1 MYKKL
6 IIIHTVVLLLSVIT
20 GIVDNDQ
27 HNNNGAV
34 GNLNKDK
41 KSLNQNVNRNSIAAS
56 NYDNDAELFENDK
69 KLVLLASNGGAN
81 LSEFERD
88 ILKVENQNP
97 IKSDSV
103 KIMAYQDSK
112 DVTVTNKGEDKP
124 EVPEKVAVL
133 DLDAKSKV
141 PEKVAVLDLDAKS
154 KVPEKVAVLDLKA
167 EPEKK
172 EEPEKDDLITLD
184 SASATAIQKRIMKK
198 VKEELETGV
207 VRQIPLLL
215 KEGKGNDQYNKML
228 KSLITNLKEQK
239 IKNPELEAKK
249 IMDSLAAEMATQ
261 SEESM
266 KVIEEAA
273 EEAEKKG
280 KPLDH
285 DTIMKATPTPSYQQ
299 VTDISKNIFE
309 SMDRKSNEI
318 CGGMILDMPNQQDC
332 RAAQK
337 QLWSLLL
344 LRH

>member
-124 EVPEKVAVL
+124 E
-133 DLDAKSKV
+133 V